1 MVGIFKIV
9 NGSGTVGCEMS
20 DPTPFHQGF
29 EDGAGPVAQQVGSV
43 DEHDAGTLSSGIAD
57 ALSASLDLC
66 HRMGGKGGR
75 ARMRIQQDVLD
86 RSQAFPLVQWL
97 HQQVVLPE
105 GSSDGF

>member
-1 MVGIFKIV
+1 
-9 NGSGTVGCEMS
+9 
-20 DPTPFHQGF
+20 
-29 EDGAGPVAQQVGSV
+29 VGSI
-43 DEHDAGTLSSGIAD
+43 DEHDAGTLSLGFTD

-86 RSQAFPLVQWL
+86 RRQAFPLAQWL
-97 HQQVVLPE
+97 HLQVFLPE